1 MTEERQPVVCIVD
14 DDESVRTSI
23 ARLLQTVGLPSRS
36 FATVSDFQRWAAPGL
51 LGCLILDIRM
61 PGLSG
66 LDLQRDLAAAGEQ
79 IPVIFVT
86 GYADVPLAVRA
97 MKAGAQEVLTK
108 PYDQQLLLDAV
119 YRALQTATARH
130 EEREQLIRLQAAF
143 ETLTPREREV
153 MVLVASGLVNRHIAA
168 RLGTSEK
175 TIKVHRANVM
185 RKMGADSF
193 AALVRMVDRLAIAN

>member
-36 FATVSDFQRWAAPGL
+36 FASVSDFQRWAAPGF

-66 LDLQRDLAAAGEQ
+66 LDLQLDLAAAGEH

-119 YRALQTATARH
+119 RRALQTATARH
-130 EEREQLIRLQAAF
+130 EEREQLIRLRAAF

-153 MVLVASGLVNRHIAA
+153 LVLVASGLVNRHIAA

-185 RKMGADSF
+185 RKMGADSV